1 MRSGDD
7 EKMNAFKWLSVL
19 FTLSLIPQQV
29 IAQWESDRHPKL
41 TDRFLFSAGAFVPE
55 KNLKFRIDGNLPS
68 IDIEFDEGLGL
79 SSEETTGSGELRW
92 RFGEKWSVSGQYFKT
107 KDSATVTLTED
118 ISWEDYVL
126 KVGSNVGAGVELSV
140 ARVFFGREFSSGQK
154 HEFGLGFGL
163 HWLEIGAFVEGEFF
177 LNDESTGFR
186 RESVSA
192 DAPLPNVGGWYWY
205 ALSPRWLLTTRLDWF
220 GASIGDY
227 SGNLWNANAGVSF
240 QAWRNLGISLSY
252 QFFKL
257 DVDIDKSDWHGGA
270 DLTYKGPYVA
280 LNVNW

>member
-1 MRSGDD
+1 MRTPDD
-7 EKMNAFKWLSVL
+7 EKMNAFKCLSVL
-19 FTLSLIPQQV
+19 FSLSLIPQQV
-29 IAQWESDRHPKL
+29 IAQWESDQHPRL

-55 KNLKFRIDGNLPS
+55 KNLKLRIDGNLPS
-68 IDIEFDEGLGL
+68 IDIDFDEGLGL

-92 RFGEKWSVSGQYFKT
+92 RFGEKWSASGQYFKT

-118 ISWEDYVL
+118 INWEDYVL
-126 KVGSNVGAGVELSV
+126 KVGSNIGAGVEFSV
-140 ARVFFGREFSSGQK
+140 ARMFFGREFSSGQN
-154 HEFGLGFGL
+154 HEFGLGLGL
-163 HWLEIGAFVEGEFF
+163 HWLEISAFAEGEFF

-192 DAPLPNVGGWYWY
+192 DAPLPNIGGWYWY

-227 SGNLWNANAGVSF
+227 SGDLWNANAGVSF
-240 QAWRNLGISLSY
+240 QAWRNLGVSLSY

-270 DLTYKGPYVA
+270 NLTYHGPFLS
-280 LNVNW
+280 LNLNW